1 MQIDAFKQAAPTLG
15 LTLLIKSI
23 SGAEEIR
30 SAIEA
35 GVEDGVEGLFLA
47 SASIFVVERLR
58 ITQLAAQHR
67 LPAIYHLS
75 SHVTEA
81 DGLMAYHF
89 DEPAVHKN
97 ASSYVD
103 KILKGA
109 RPSDLPV
116 QQPSK
121 FRLIINMKTAKSLG
135 LVVPAA
141 ILARADEVIE

>member
-1 MQIDAFKQAAPTLG
+1 MLRANVARYKPNPLAE
-15 LTLLIKSI
+15 LTK
-23 SGAEEIR
+23 AEPQR
-30 SAIEA
+30 PS
-35 GVEDGVEGLFLA
+35 
-47 SASIFVVERLR
+47 ERLR

-67 LPAIYHLS
+67 LPAIYPLS

>member
-1 MQIDAFKQAAPTLG
+1 MLRANVARYKPNPLAE
-15 LTLLIKSI
+15 LTK
-23 SGAEEIR
+23 AEPQR
-30 SAIEA
+30 PS
-35 GVEDGVEGLFLA
+35 
-47 SASIFVVERLR
+47 ERLR

-109 RPSDLPV
+109 RPYDLPV

>member
-1 MQIDAFKQAAPTLG
+1 MLRANVARYKPNPLAE
-15 LTLLIKSI
+15 LTK
-23 SGAEEIR
+23 AEPQR
-30 SAIEA
+30 PS
-35 GVEDGVEGLFLA
+35 
-47 SASIFVVERLR
+47 ERLR

-75 SHVTEA
+75 SHLTEA

-109 RPSDLPV
+109 RPYDLPV

>member
-1 MQIDAFKQAAPTLG
+1 MLRANVARYKPNPLAE
-15 LTLLIKSI
+15 LTK
-23 SGAEEIR
+23 AEPQR
-30 SAIEA
+30 PS
-35 GVEDGVEGLFLA
+35 
-47 SASIFVVERLR
+47 ERLR

-109 RPSDLPV
+109 RPYDLPV

-121 FRLIINMKTAKSLG
+121 FRLIINLKTAKSLG
-135 LVVPAA
+135 LVMPAA

>member
-1 MQIDAFKQAAPTLG
+1 MLRANVARYKPNPLAE
-15 LTLLIKSI
+15 LTK
-23 SGAEEIR
+23 AEPQR
-30 SAIEA
+30 PS
-35 GVEDGVEGLFLA
+35 
-47 SASIFVVERLR
+47 ERLR

>member
-1 MQIDAFKQAAPTLG
+1 MLRANVARYKPNPLAE
-15 LTLLIKSI
+15 LTK
-23 SGAEEIR
+23 AEPQR
-30 SAIEA
+30 PS
-35 GVEDGVEGLFLA
+35 
-47 SASIFVVERLR
+47 ERLR

-109 RPSDLPV
+109 RPYDLPV

-121 FRLIINMKTAKSLG
+121 FSMKTAKSLG